1 MLTTIAQ
8 YREAP
13 EAYLAKGA
21 LAAEG
26 IEAVITDEQ
35 IVGINWLYSDA
46 IGGVKLAVKSESA
59 RRAADVLRPVV
70 ERDVQEH
77 SSPQIRLHQA
87 IGVLTILA
95 LAALAIPMLVVALPV
110 LALNRRRGLN
120 DRGHR

>member
-35 IVGINWLYSDA
+35 VVGINWLYSDA
-46 IGGVKLAVKSESA
+46 IGGVKLAVKS
-59 RRAADVLRPVV
+59 
-70 ERDVQEH
+70 
-77 SSPQIRLHQA
+77 
-87 IGVLTILA
+87 
-95 LAALAIPMLVVALPV
+95 
-110 LALNRRRGLN
+110 
-120 DRGHR
+120 